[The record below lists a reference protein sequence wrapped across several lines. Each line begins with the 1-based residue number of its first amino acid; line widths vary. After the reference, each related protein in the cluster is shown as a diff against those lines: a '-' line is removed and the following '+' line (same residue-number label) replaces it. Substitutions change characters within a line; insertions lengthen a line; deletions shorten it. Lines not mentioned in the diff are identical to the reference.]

1 MYLLDITRRLRS
13 GSDLWLIFRCDREQE
28 CQNETVVCTLYKL
41 MSAASMYDEEHFVV
55 LETDRPEEILTVAEL
70 SEKLRS
76 MLATRQNDL
85 PPDVKQ
91 AGTIDEQIRYLIDTT
106 CELDMA
112 PGEYLQWYAIRLEK

>member
-1 MYLLDITRRLRS
+1 
-13 GSDLWLIFRCDREQE
+13 
-28 CQNETVVCTLYKL
+28 

-55 LETDRPEEILTVAEL
+55 LETNQPEEILTATEL

-76 MLATRQNDL
+76 ILAARQDNL
-85 PPDVKQ
+85 PPDLQQ
-91 AGTIDEQIRYLIDTT
+91 AGTINNQIRHLLDST

>member
-1 MYLLDITRRLRS
+1 
-13 GSDLWLIFRCDREQE
+13 
-28 CQNETVVCTLYKL
+28 
-41 MSAASMYDEEHFVV
+41 MSAATLYDEEHFVV
-55 LETDRPEEILTVAEL
+55 LETNQPESILSAAEL

-76 MLATRQNDL
+76 ILATRQEVL

-91 AGTIDEQIRYLIDTT
+91 AGAIDAQIRYLLDTT